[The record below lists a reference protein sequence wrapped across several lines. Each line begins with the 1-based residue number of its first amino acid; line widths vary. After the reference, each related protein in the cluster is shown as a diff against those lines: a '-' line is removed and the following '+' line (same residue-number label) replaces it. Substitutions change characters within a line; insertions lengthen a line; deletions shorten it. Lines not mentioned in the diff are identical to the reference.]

1 MKINQTNYLILTCLI
16 FDVTALQLALMR
28 GLYIPTFF
36 NKGRFVST
44 QPQALFM
51 NWAPNMV

>member
-1 MKINQTNYLILTCLI
+1 MSIISMKINQTNYLILTCLI
-16 FDVTALQLALMR
+16 FDVAALQLALMR
-28 GLYIPTFF
+28 GLYILTFF

-51 NWAPNMV
+51 N